1 MNTGTQPHDRSAG
14 SAATPSGTSGTLDW
28 FVSNFVRDVPG
39 VSHAILVSADGLLMA
54 SNSHLPTDRAEQL
67 AAVTSGL
74 ASLSTGAARL
84 FEAGNVRQSI
94 VEMDDGFLLLMGV
107 GNGSYLATL
116 ASTSC
121 DIGQVGY
128 EMALLVDRVGK
139 TVDATPRSTHG
150 AR

>member
-1 MNTGTQPHDRSAG
+1 MNTGTQPQDR

-54 SNSHLPTDRAEQL
+54 SNSHLPADRAEQL

-94 VEMDDGFLLLMGV
+94 VEMDDGF
-107 GNGSYLATL
+107 
-116 ASTSC
+116 SC

-139 TVDATPRSTHG
+139 TVEATPRATHG

>member
-1 MNTGTQPHDRSAG
+1 MNNGTQQHGRSA
-14 SAATPSGTSGTLDW
+14 SSVPGTTRALDW

-54 SNSHLPTDRAEQL
+54 SSSHLPADRADQL

-74 ASLSTGAARL
+74 ASLSSGAARL
-84 FEAGNVRQSI
+84 FGAGNVRQSI

-107 GNGSYLATL
+107 GNGSYLAAL
-116 ASTSC
+116 ATISC
-121 DIGQVGY
+121 DVGQVGY
-128 EMALLVDRVGK
+128 EMAVLVDRVGK
-139 TVDATPRSTHG
+139 AVEAAPRAAQG

>member
-1 MNTGTQPHDRSAG
+1 MNTGTQPDDRTAG
-14 SAATPSGTSGTLDW
+14 SASATKRTLDW

-54 SNSHLPTDRAEQL
+54 SNSHLPADRAEQL

-116 ASTSC
+116 ASVSC

-139 TVDATPRSTHG
+139 TIQATPRAAQG
-150 AR
+150 V

>member
-1 MNTGTQPHDRSAG
+1 MNAD
-14 SAATPSGTSGTLDW
+14 TPANTRTLDW
-28 FVSNFVRDVPG
+28 FMTNFVRDVPG

-54 SNSHLPTDRAEQL
+54 SSSHLPADRAEQL

-74 ASLSTGAARL
+74 ASLSSGGARL

-94 VEMDDGFLLLMGV
+94 VEMDDGYLLSMGV

-116 ASTSC
+116 ASISC

-128 EMALLVDRVGK
+128 EMAVLVDRVGK
-139 TVDATPRSTHG
+139 TIQATQRAAQG
-150 AR
+150 V